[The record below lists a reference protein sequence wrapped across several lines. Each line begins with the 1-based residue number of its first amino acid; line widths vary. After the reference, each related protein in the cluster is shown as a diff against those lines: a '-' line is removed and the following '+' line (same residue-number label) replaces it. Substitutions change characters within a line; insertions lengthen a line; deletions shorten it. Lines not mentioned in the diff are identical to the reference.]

1 MVAGTLV
8 FRGNWEFGWG
18 FLLLGF
24 LSGAVIGLRFH
35 REEFLGG
42 YTALRRR
49 MVRLGHICFV
59 ALGILNVVFA
69 LSPVTDSRAGRVASV
84 GFIVG
89 ATGLTTLRFLTAW
102 REGFSRPFFTPGG
115 ALVHGVRRHLLSGG

>member
-1 MVAGTLV
+1 MLAGTLV
-8 FRGNWEFGWG
+8 FRGNWAFGWG

-69 LSPVTDSRAGRVASV
+69 LSPVTDSGAGRVASV
-84 GFIVG
+84 ALIVG
-89 ATGLTTLRFLTAW
+89 AIAMTTLCFLTAW
-102 REGFSRPFFTPGG
+102 RGG
-115 ALVHGVRRHLLSGG
+115 IWGPVFLFVG